1 MAKPP
6 KREKKPPAEQST
18 KLGVPGAP
26 AGDVDAIIEQNR
38 ADRLAARRR
47 AKLIEETRQGPDSE
61 LQPRDEL
68 SEDSVSKSV
77 DDLLK

>member
-6 KREKKPPAEQST
+6 KSEKKAPTERST

-47 AKLIEETRQGPDSE
+47 AKLIEETRQSPDSE

-68 SEDSVSKSV
+68 SEDSVGKSV

>member
-1 MAKPP
+1 MAKPR
-6 KREKKPPAEQST
+6 KSEKKTAAEQST

-47 AKLIEETRQGPDSE
+47 AKLIEETRQSPDSE

-68 SEDSVSKSV
+68 SEDSVGKSV
-77 DDLLK
+77 DDLLE